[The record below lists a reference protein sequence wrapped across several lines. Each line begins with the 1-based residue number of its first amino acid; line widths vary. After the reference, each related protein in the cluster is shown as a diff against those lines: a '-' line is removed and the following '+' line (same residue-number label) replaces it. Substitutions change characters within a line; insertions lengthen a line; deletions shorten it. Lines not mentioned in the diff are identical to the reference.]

1 MYFIYNLFL
10 IVIIILLFPFLYIWA
25 IAGKHGVSERL
36 GKLPR
41 KAEQRLSS
49 KKVLWLHAASVGEIK
64 LLSSIVSRIKNI
76 KPDYSIV
83 VSTLTKSGKK
93 EGQGS
98 LKGVD
103 LFFYLPLDFPF
114 LIRKVFNKINPQAL
128 IIVET
133 EIWPN
138 LIREARISGARIAL
152 INGRLSLKSF
162 QRYLKFRSFF
172 SHIFSFYDLFCM
184 RTQEDAKRL
193 LLLGANPEKVK
204 VLGNLKYDIAIPD
217 NLSLSRDDLKEELGI
232 PPGSKVVV
240 AGSTEQGEEKM
251 LLDVFK
257 RLKQDIPDLFL
268 ILAPRHLNRIKQVEN
283 ELIGAGFKYQRK
295 TQMEKKSQ
303 AKGNL
308 DVILL
313 DTIGQLL
320 SLYSIAEVAFVG
332 GSLIPFGGHNILEPA
347 IYSVPVLFGPYMDH
361 FKESSELLKKSGGG
375 ILIKDSEELYLKIS
389 QLLQDEVKRK
399 TIGQKAFDFIQR
411 QQGSSDKTVDL
422 ILNLINKKINEP

>member
-1 MYFIYNLFL
+1 M
-10 IVIIILLFPFLYIWA
+10 
-25 IAGKHGVSERL
+25 AGRHGVLERL
-36 GKLPR
+36 GKLPQ

-49 KKVLWLHAASVGEIK
+49 KKVLWFHAASVGEIK
-64 LLSSIVSRIKNI
+64 LLSSVVSRIKKK
-76 KPDYSIV
+76 KPDCSIV

-93 EGQGS
+93 EGEGN

-103 LFFYLPLDFPF
+103 LFFYLPLDHPF
-114 LIRKVFNKINPQAL
+114 FIKKVLKKINPRAL

-138 LIREARISGARIAL
+138 LIWEARKYGIRIAL
-152 INGRLSLKSF
+152 INGRFSLKSF
-162 QRYLKFRSFF
+162 KSYLRFKSFF
-172 SHIFSFYDLFCM
+172 SNVFSFYDLFCM
-184 RTQEDAKRL
+184 RTQEDAKSL
-193 LLLGANPEKVK
+193 LLLGASPEKVK
-204 VLGNLKYDIAIPD
+204 VLGNLKYDIALPD
-217 NLSLSRDDLKEELGI
+217 NPSLSRDDLKEELGI

-251 LLDVFK
+251 VLDVFI

-268 ILAPRHLNRIKQVEN
+268 VLAPRHLNRIKQVEN
-283 ELIGAGFKYQRK
+283 ELIGAGLKYQRK
-295 TQMEKKSQ
+295 TQMEKKSHT
-303 AKGNL
+303 KGNL
-308 DVILL
+308 DIILL

-320 SLYSIAEVAFVG
+320 SFYSIAEVAFVG

-347 IYSVPVLFGPYMDH
+347 IHSVPVLFGPYMDH
-361 FKESSELLKKSGGG
+361 FKEASELLMKSGGG
-375 ILIKDSEELYLKIS
+375 ILVKDSEELYLEMS

-399 TIGQKAFDFIQR
+399 KMGQMAFDFIQR